1 MSAPEFDAHADSYR
15 QTLDQALSIGGGD
28 SVYYAERKFAALKAY
43 QNERSR
49 AAPASILDFGCG
61 TGTNLPFLRDLFSSA
76 ALQGVD
82 VSPRSLEVA
91 GERQVCRC
99 QLTAYDGVTL
109 PFEAPIFDLVVVSNV
124 LHHIDP
130 SHRASTVREIARCL
144 KPGGL
149 LAIFEHNPF
158 NPLTRKVVRD
168 CPFDAGVTLVRPRE
182 IKSVLRAQGYRGASL
197 WNIIFFPAAL
207 KKLNA
212 VEPQLRWLP
221 LGAQYALFAEWPGN

>member
-1 MSAPEFDAHADSYR
+1 MSANEFDAHADSYR
-15 QTLDQALSIGGGD
+15 HTLDRALAIGGGD
-28 SVYYAERKFAALKAY
+28 SVYYAERKFAALKAFQRGY
-43 QNERSR
+43 SH

-61 TGTNLPFLRDLFSSA
+61 TGTNLPFLRALFPDA
-76 ALQGVD
+76 ELYGVD
-82 VSPRSLEVA
+82 VSHRSLDVA

-109 PFEAPIFDLVVVSNV
+109 PFNASIFDMVVVSNV
-124 LHHIDP
+124 LHHIEP
-130 SHRASTVREIARCL
+130 SCRASTLEEIARCL
-144 KPGGL
+144 RPGGL

-182 IKSVLRAQGYRGASL
+182 IKSVLGAQGYEVATF

-212 VEPQLRWLP
+212 VEHQLRWIP
-221 LGAQYALFAEWPGN
+221 LGAQYALFAKRQKC